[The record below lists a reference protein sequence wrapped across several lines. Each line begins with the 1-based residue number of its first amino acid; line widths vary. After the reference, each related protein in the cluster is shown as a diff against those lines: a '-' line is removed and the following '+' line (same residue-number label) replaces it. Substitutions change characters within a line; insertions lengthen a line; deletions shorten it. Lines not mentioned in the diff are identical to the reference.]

1 LADFPMPEVMFEKSM
16 FIRTEL
22 ERVAAGKP
30 MAPFDE
36 SR

>member
-1 LADFPMPEVMFEKSM
+1 LADFPMPEVMFENSM